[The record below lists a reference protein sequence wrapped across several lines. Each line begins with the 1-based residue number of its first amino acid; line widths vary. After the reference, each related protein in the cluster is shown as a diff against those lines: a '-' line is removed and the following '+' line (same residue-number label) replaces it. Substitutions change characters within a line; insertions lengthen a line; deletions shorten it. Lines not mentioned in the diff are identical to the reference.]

1 MLTKL
6 VVNNN
11 DNTKTLFWTNK
22 PANIMD
28 RYDYNYSA
36 EIHNMYDHGVKGYE
50 NDRITVYERPT
61 ENKGREDYDNTAECI
76 CIANELDAL
85 ASGDM
90 IRCPECGE
98 VVSLPYEEGEGIKL
112 DCGCEVN
119 IDNLDDLDDL
129 DEMSIYDYFENH
141 IYDIE
146 YTISGDFDY
155 RGVRVMIAFGG
166 PNIYINTNNKRVEL
180 YWGFGRAEAVLS
192 DRAADAIDAYFEDG
206 YSMQRE
212 CL

>member
-1 MLTKL
+1 MLTKM

-11 DNTKTLFWTNK
+11 DNTRTLFWTNK
-22 PANIMD
+22 PADIMD
-28 RYDYNYSA
+28 RYNYNYSA

-61 ENKGREDYDNTAECI
+61 ENRGCNDYDNTAHCI
-76 CIANELDAL
+76 DTANELDAF
-85 ASGDM
+85 ASGGV

-98 VVSLPYEEGEGIKL
+98 LVSAPYEEGEGVEL
-112 DCGCEVN
+112 DCGCKVD
-119 IDNLDDLDDL
+119 IDDLDDL
-129 DEMSIYDYFENH
+129 DEVDIYDYFEDH

-146 YTISGDFDY
+146 YTIGGDFDY

-166 PNIYINTNNKRVEL
+166 PNIYIDTNNKRVEL
-180 YWGFGRAEAVLS
+180 YWWSDTAYAALS
-192 DRAADAIDAYFEDG
+192 DRAVEAIDAYFEDE
-206 YSMQRE
+206 YNMRRD